1 MNRPLL
7 FGNVSPAMFILMTR
21 KSFVDPVVVA
31 LSLNTKTL
39 NEMDR
44 PTGTRSLCDL
54 ILDLVATND
63 SPTMRKFALLALRS
77 RFLSASMQGE
87 YEHLAMTDQMVVKYV
102 RSGDPK
108 WLLTVAAVTL
118 TLSGRILIGLQR
130 YVEAEDIF
138 RLANEVDQ
146 EHSESWSYR
155 ALSVFLQANDR
166 RTSEAECSPS
176 GLSS

>member
-1 MNRPLL
+1 
-7 FGNVSPAMFILMTR
+7 
-21 KSFVDPVVVA
+21 
-31 LSLNTKTL
+31 
-39 NEMDR
+39 
-44 PTGTRSLCDL
+44 
-54 ILDLVATND
+54 
-63 SPTMRKFALLALRS
+63 
-77 RFLSASMQGE
+77 
-87 YEHLAMTDQMVVKYV
+87 MTDQMVVKYV

-166 RTSEAECSPS
+166 RTSEAEVFAKRAIELNPTSRVALHT
-176 GLSS
+176 LSDLSCLSEAIGRNHWTDSSKLFG